1 MKAQGYRGHLTFLL
15 SLEQP
20 QTLMVLAPAFLPEQN
35 SSSCP
40 HPASFGPSV
49 PGSPLPLGCGTSLC
63 PVPSSSPSPWGTDS
77 PCCHVSLMT
86 STQSARP

>member
-20 QTLMVLAPAFLPEQN
+20 QTLMGLATAFLPEQN

-40 HPASFGPSV
+40 HPASFASQRSWEPPPPRLRHLPP
-49 PGSPLPLGCGTSLC
+49 PGSFLLPLPLG
-63 PVPSSSPSPWGTDS
+63 
-77 PCCHVSLMT
+77 H
-86 STQSARP
+86 